1 MYPALRIP
9 MQNTHLSAPYE
20 SSSLA
25 TPYSGGTMGAEQWRQ
40 FEFMAAAERKPY
52 NRASPEENKPTSLCS
67 WKCTPFGAAHHFP
80 RRGKFALLSAFEFI
94 SISKHSAARISP
106 SGGDVAAGD
115 RRGAFPA
122 GAGAVVWF
130 SLPEAA
136 LPPQAAYILIA
147 RRAIPQPSAAKPLS
161 NLRTLRPIGP
171 VNPKNLPF

>member
-1 MYPALRIP
+1 MYSALRIP

-40 FEFMAAAERKPY
+40 FEFMAVAERKPY

-122 GAGAVVWF
+122 GAARLYGFRCLWQRCRR
-130 SLPEAA
+130 
-136 LPPQAAYILIA
+136 QAAIKLIA
-147 RRAIPQPSAAKPLS
+147 RRAIP
-161 NLRTLRPIGP
+161 
-171 VNPKNLPF
+171 